1 MRVPGHQ
8 RKSYTWRWTAALAGL
23 AVLAFALVMALVAS
37 PAERAQATNFT
48 VDNLDNDIAL
58 AKTACTPANTNDC
71 SLRGALS
78 VANGNGVT
86 DTITFA
92 AGLSGTIPITATLA
106 VSEAGFRT
114 VIDGP
119 GGGSTAP
126 SIVIDCGGGAFPGF
140 TVTSPN
146 NTIRGLSIVHCQDGI
161 YINTEPADGNLV
173 AGNWIGL
180 NPSGT
185 VIANSHNGVEINNGA
200 DSNTIGGSS
209 AADRNVISG
218 NAWDGVWIGNAA
230 SNDNSVRGNYIGT
243 DATGTVAKPNG
254 ANGIGINAGT
264 GTIVGGSAAGQGNV
278 ISHNSGLGVYVT
290 SPVTIQGNLI
300 GVASDGI
307 TPMANGAGGISAT
320 AGATDVTIG
329 DTGTSGDMPG
339 ANIIAQNGG
348 AGVRISGA
356 GTQRVSVLRNSIFEN
371 GGQGIDLKGDSVITQ
386 CPPPNGGAAG
396 DGSNGNRDCPAILSV
411 TYASGSFLVAGSANV
426 AEFLT
431 GSRVDIYEVVADPLG
446 AGEGKTWLATF
457 SVANDGTTASW
468 GGNVCVNGPTQITA
482 VATDVNGNSS
492 EFALNVNVPVGT
504 CSPAGTATPTPTVTP
519 TPAATGSPTATPTLT
534 TGAME
539 SVALVAGCNPVAS
552 SYADATP
559 IATIAGA
566 VSPSGILISI
576 WKFDPGTSTWLGYSA
591 QAPQASNLT
600 QVDRLDAF
608 FICVSSAGTWSRPI
622 I

>member
-1 MRVPGHQ
+1 MRVPGRQ

-23 AVLAFALVMALVAS
+23 AVLTFALVMALVAS

-92 AGLSGTIPITATLA
+92 SGLSGTIPITATLP

-119 GGGSTAP
+119 GGGSIAP

-146 NTIRGLSIVHCQDGI
+146 NTIRDLSIVHCQDGI

-185 VIANSHNGVEINNGA
+185 VVANSHNGVEINNGA

-218 NAWDGVWIGNAA
+218 NTWDGIWIGNAA
-230 SNDNSVRGNYIGT
+230 SNDNIVRGNYIGT
-243 DATGTVAKPNG
+243 DATGTVAKPNV
-254 ANGIGINAGT
+254 ANGIGMAAGT

-278 ISHNSGLGVYVT
+278 ISHNNGLGVYLT

-307 TPMANGAGGISAT
+307 TPMANGAAGISA
-320 AGATDVTIG
+320 AGGATDVTIG
-329 DTGTSGDMPG
+329 DTGTDSSMPG
-339 ANIIAQNGG
+339 MNVIAHNGG
-348 AGVRISGA
+348 AGIRISGA
-356 GTQRVSVLRNSIFEN
+356 GTQRVRVARNSIFEN

-411 TYASGSFLVAGSANV
+411 TYISGSLVVAGSANV

-431 GSRVDIYEVVADPLG
+431 GSRVDVYEVVADPLG

-457 SVANDGTTASW
+457 NVANDGTTASW

-492 EFALNVNVPVGT
+492 EFALNVNLPLGT
-504 CSPAGTATPTPTVTP
+504 CSPATATPTPTVTP
-519 TPAATGSPTATPTLT
+519 TPTAVGSPTPTPTPT